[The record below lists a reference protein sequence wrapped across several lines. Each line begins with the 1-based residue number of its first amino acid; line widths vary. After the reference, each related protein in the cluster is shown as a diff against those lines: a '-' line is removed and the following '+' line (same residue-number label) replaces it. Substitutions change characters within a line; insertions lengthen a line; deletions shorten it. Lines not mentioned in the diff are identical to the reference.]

1 MTEVS
6 GQETEAEVKLRLTKK
21 IVDQKMENVELIEG
35 GSGNSEVGK
44 KDLKHFLSLF
54 KISEFIKH

>member
-21 IVDQKMENVELIEG
+21 IVDQKMENAELIEG
-35 GSGNSEVGK
+35 GSGNSEVVK
-44 KDLKHFLSLF
+44 K
-54 KISEFIKH
+54 I